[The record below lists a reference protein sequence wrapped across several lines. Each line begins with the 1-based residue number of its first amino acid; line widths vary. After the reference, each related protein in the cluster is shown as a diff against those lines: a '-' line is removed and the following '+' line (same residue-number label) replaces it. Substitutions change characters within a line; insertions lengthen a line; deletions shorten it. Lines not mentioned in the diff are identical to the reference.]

1 MKIED
6 VDVVAQEEGARGR
19 SGGDVEGRRR
29 RGKGEEEE
37 II

>member
-6 VDVVAQEEGARGR
+6 VDVLAQEE
-19 SGGDVEGRRR
+19 GGDVEGRRR